1 IEHSLNT
8 PRRRKEEE
16 QRLKDIN
23 CSMKTLIKISVFFGL
38 LLSSTSLH
46 ASELTQEFKNP
57 SFSGNGYSNHVLSI
71 QQLEHQRKQK
81 IKEDKEAAE
90 RQAKRDEE
98 NKTINRFIANVE
110 SRIYAN
116 ISKQLVDNMFSDTG
130 QTSGTA
136 EIEGATIVWNKDS
149 DLGTIA
155 ITITEA
161 DGTITTLTVPIGDFG
176 F

>member
-1 IEHSLNT
+1 
-8 PRRRKEEE
+8 
-16 QRLKDIN
+16 
-23 CSMKTLIKISVFFGL
+23 MKTLIKTSVFFGL
-38 LLSSTSLH
+38 LLFSTSLLS
-46 ASELTQEFKNP
+46 SELTQEFKNP

-71 QQLEHQRKQK
+71 DQLETQRKQK
-81 IKEDKEAAE
+81 IKEDAEAKARQAE
-90 RQAKRDEE
+90 RDED

-116 ISKQLVDNMFSDTG
+116 LSKQLVDNMFGDTG

-136 EIEGATIVWNKDS
+136 EIEGATIVWNKDT
-149 DLGTIA
+149 DLGTIS
-155 ITITEA
+155 ITITET